1 MQETGRPEA
10 GRNTSH
16 PMQEN
21 QDLERIFKAQKTAFS
36 RNSMPGADERIG
48 HLKRLKKALVQHKEC
63 IIAAIHA
70 DYSGR
75 SRDETL
81 LGELLPS
88 VEGLGFAIR
97 RVRRWMKPDRRRAGV
112 LFQPAR
118 ARVYYQ
124 PKGVVG
130 IIVPWNY
137 PLYLLIGPLTGALAA
152 GNRVMIKTSR
162 RAAETGKVFQE
173 MIREVFAPD
182 HVAVFTGQKGLG
194 SAFMEKPWDHLMFT
208 GSTSVGREIMRSA
221 AKHLTPVT
229 LELGGKSPAI
239 IGPRAPMADA
249 AERIAFGKQ
258 FNGGQTCVAPD
269 YVLCPQDRVSE
280 FVEAFQG
287 CVSRMVP
294 TMAANPQYTSMI
306 DSRAYEQVTALLDD
320 ARTKGA
326 RVVEVNSSRDLFQG
340 TRKLPLYVMLDVTDD
355 MQVMQEEI
363 FGPVLPVIPYQGLQ
377 HAAAYVN
384 ARPRPLALYFF
395 DYRRENIAYI
405 LTHTHSGGALINDT
419 LMHVAQ
425 DDLPFG
431 GIGDS
436 GMGAYHGKEGF
447 LTFSHAKGVMMRPR
461 FNSAR
466 YINPPYG
473 KWMHRMV
480 YRFFVR

>member
-1 MQETGRPEA
+1 MQEPGQPEA
-10 GRNTSH
+10 GRSTSQ
-16 PMQEN
+16 PPQQIREL
-21 QDLERIFKAQKTAFS
+21 DRIFEAQKRAFAK
-36 RNSMPGADERIG
+36 NPMPSAEERIG
-48 HLKRLKKALVQHKEC
+48 HLKRLKKALIKHQER
-63 IIAAIHA
+63 IITAIHA

-81 LGELLPS
+81 LGELLPG

-97 RVRRWMKPDRRRAGV
+97 RVRKWMKPERRRVGM
-112 LFQPAR
+112 LFQPAK

-130 IIVPWNY
+130 ILVPWNY

-162 RAAETGKVFQE
+162 RAPETGATVKALLQE
-173 MIREVFAPD
+173 AFEED
-182 HVAVFTGQKGLG
+182 HVAVLTGRKGLG
-194 SAFMEKPWDHLMFT
+194 SAFIEKHWDHLMFT
-208 GSTSVGREIMRSA
+208 GSTAVGGEVMRA
-221 AKHLTPVT
+221 AAGHLTPVT

-239 IGPRAPMADA
+239 IGPQVPMTNA

-258 FNGGQTCVAPD
+258 FNVGQTCVAPD
-269 YVLCPQDRVSE
+269 YVLCPKDRVDE
-280 FVEAFQG
+280 FVEAFQD
-287 CVSRMVP
+287 CIVRMIP
-294 TMAANPQYTSMI
+294 TMAQNPQYTSMI
-306 DSRAYEQVTALLDD
+306 DPRAHERLIAVLED
-320 ARTKGA
+320 ARAKGA
-326 RVVEVNSSRDLFQG
+326 RVVEVNPSHDSFEG
-340 TRKLPLYVMLDVTDD
+340 TRKLPLYVLLDVADD
-355 MQVMQEEI
+355 MRVMQEEI
-363 FGPVLPVIPYQGLQ
+363 FGPVLPVIPYQNLED
-377 HAAAYVN
+377 AVASIRS
-384 ARPRPLALYFF
+384 RPRPLALYFF
-395 DYRRENIAYI
+395 DYQRENIAYI
-405 LTHTHSGGALINDT
+405 LAHTHSGGALINDT

-447 LTFSHAKGVMMRPR
+447 LTFSHTKGVMIRPK

>member
-1 MQETGRPEA
+1 MRESGRPKAETDTLQTL
-10 GRNTSH
+10 REIH
-16 PMQEN
+16 EL
-21 QDLERIFKAQKTAFS
+21 DRIFMSQKNAFV
-36 RNSMPGADERIG
+36 RNPRPSPDERIG
-48 HLKRLKKALVQHKEC
+48 HLKRLKKALIQHRER
-63 IIAAIHA
+63 IIDAVHA

-75 SRDETL
+75 STDETL

-88 VEGLGFAIR
+88 LEGLGFAIR
-97 RVRRWMKPDRRRAGV
+97 RVRRWMKPDRRRVGM
-112 LFQPAR
+112 LFQPAK
-118 ARVYYQ
+118 ARIYYQ

-130 IIVPWNY
+130 VIVPWNY

-162 RAAETGKVFQE
+162 RAAETGKAVQA
-173 MIREVFAPD
+173 MIREALDED
-182 HVAVFTGQKGLG
+182 HVALLTGEKGLG
-194 SAFMEKPWDHLMFT
+194 SAFIEKPWDHLMFT
-208 GSTSVGREIMRSA
+208 GSTAVGREVMRA
-221 AKHLTPVT
+221 AADHLTPVT

-239 IGPRAPMADA
+239 IGPRAPMPDA

-258 FNGGQTCVAPD
+258 FNVGQTCVAPD
-269 YVLCPQDRVSE
+269 YVLCPQERVSE
-280 FVEAFQG
+280 FLEAFQG

-294 TMAANPQYTSMI
+294 TMASNPQYTSMI
-306 DSRAYEQVTALLDD
+306 DARAYERLMALLDD

-326 RVVEVNSSRDLFQG
+326 RVVEVNPSRDLFQG
-340 TRKLPLYVMLDVTDD
+340 TRKLPLYVVLDVTDD
-355 MQVMQEEI
+355 MRVMQEEI
-363 FGPVLPVIPYQGLQ
+363 FGPVLPVIPYHKLE

-395 DYRRENIAYI
+395 DHRRENIAYI

-431 GIGDS
+431 GVGES
-436 GMGAYHGKEGF
+436 GMGSYHGREGF
-447 LTFSHAKGVMMRPR
+447 VTFSHAKGVMIRPK